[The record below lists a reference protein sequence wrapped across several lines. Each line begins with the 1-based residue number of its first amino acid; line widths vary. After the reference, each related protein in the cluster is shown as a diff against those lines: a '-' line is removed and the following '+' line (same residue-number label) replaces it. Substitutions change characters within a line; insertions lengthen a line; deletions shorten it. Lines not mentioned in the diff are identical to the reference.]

1 MRIDDFDYH
10 LPQEL
15 IAQKPADKRDESRL
29 LVVHRNTGKLEHKH
43 FFDIIDYLQAGDCL
57 VLNNSKVLPARLF
70 GVKEGTGAKIEF
82 LLIKRLEGDA
92 WETMVKPGKRLKPGD
107 AVLFCESPLLRA
119 VVKDYGADGTRI
131 VEFQYEGVFMER
143 LEEMG
148 SVPLPPYIE
157 RAGDA
162 DDADRYQTV
171 YCREEGSVAAPT
183 AGLHFTED
191 LLEKIRRKGVELAY
205 VTLHVGIGTFRP
217 VKCENIEEH
226 SMHFEEY
233 FISGESAALINRA
246 KRERRR
252 VVSVGTTSTRTVES
266 AADFVPA
273 GTVADGG
280 SRKMAEAEDG
290 AVGKAAGTGDR
301 DIEKANG
308 VGDVAKQTGDSA
320 AVQHTD
326 FGGVAGKNGGFW
338 QVKPGA
344 GNTDIFIYPGYEFKI
359 IDCLITNFHLPKS
372 TLLML
377 ISALYDREKILAA
390 YEEAIKER
398 YRFFSYGDA
407 MLLL

>member
-10 LPQEL
+10 LPAEL
-15 IAQKPADKRDESRL
+15 IAQKPADKRDESKL
-29 LVVHRNTGKLEHKH
+29 LVVHRSSGKLEHKH
-43 FFDIIDYLQAGDCL
+43 FFDIADYLQAGDCL

-82 LLIKRLEGDA
+82 LLIKRLEEDA

-107 AVLFCESPLLRA
+107 TVLFSESPLLRA
-119 VVKDYGADGTRI
+119 IVKDYGADGTRI

-157 RAGDA
+157 RAGNA
-162 DDADRYQTV
+162 DDKDRYQTV

-183 AGLHFTED
+183 AGLHFTEE
-191 LLEKIRRKGVELAY
+191 LLDKIRRKGVELAY

-233 FISGESAALINRA
+233 FISEESAAVINRA
-246 KRERRR
+246 KREGRR

-266 AADFVPA
+266 AAYFMP
-273 GTVADGG
+273 
-280 SRKMAEAEDG
+280 AEA
-290 AVGKAAGTGDR
+290 VGTGPFETAEASGFSEAAGIGRIETTAGMGISAEKPGTGG
-301 DIEKANG
+301 A
-308 VGDVAKQTGDSA
+308 S
-320 AVQHTD
+320 
-326 FGGVAGKNGGFW
+326 GKNAGVW

-344 GNTDIFIYPGYEFKI
+344 GSTDIFIYPGYEFKI
-359 IDCLITNFHLPKS
+359 VDCLITNFHLPKS

-377 ISALYDREKILAA
+377 ISALYDRGKILEA
-390 YEEAIKER
+390 YEEAIQER

-407 MLLL
+407 MYIE